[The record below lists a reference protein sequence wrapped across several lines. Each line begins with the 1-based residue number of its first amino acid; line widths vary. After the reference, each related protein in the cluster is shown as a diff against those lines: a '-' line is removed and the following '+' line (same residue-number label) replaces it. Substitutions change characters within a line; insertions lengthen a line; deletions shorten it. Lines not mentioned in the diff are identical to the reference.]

1 MAASPRSRTRWAAR
15 DAGGVVGEHVR
26 ALAGSPVGWLPVTW
40 WLAGCWLVAG
50 RAGPGRAGPG
60 WWQASWLASWPAGR
74 RGGWLAARWAG
85 VETCDVGEGRGGP
98 YGGNGGAE
106 VGLNEE
112 AGVRAK

>member
-1 MAASPRSRTRWAAR
+1 MGSKGCRW
-15 DAGGVVGEHVR
+15 GCGR
-26 ALAGSPVGWLPVTW
+26 ACEGVGWLAG
-40 WLAGCWLVAG
+40 WLAASDLVAGWLLAG